1 MNESLAVVLIV
12 SGISFGTP
20 VVFVTVGEILA
31 ERSGVLNIGIEGIML
46 VGAVCGYWGAQST
59 GFVWVGVAAG
69 AAAGAVLALVFA
81 FGAISLRVSQIVL
94 GLALTIFGGG
104 LSSFIGV
111 IGHPP
116 LVGTT
121 SRAQLGDVF
130 GKGIADLPAVGP
142 ILFGHDLLVYVSW
155 VTVAAASAY
164 LFRTRRGLA
173 LRAVGDDPAAAD
185 SMGIGVAATRYVH
198 VVLGGIGAGV
208 GGAYVSLGLIPTWV
222 DGLTAGLGWIAIAL
236 VVVSAWRPWRA
247 LIAAYAFGALSR
259 LGFTLQVHGIKVP
272 AEFLGALPY
281 VLAIVALVLLTSS
294 KRRRLTEA
302 PVYLTRPFVREA
314 LT

>member
-1 MNESLAVVLIV
+1 VNDSLAVVLVV

-20 VVFVTVGEILA
+20 VVFAAIGEILA

-46 VGAVCGYWGAQST
+46 VGAVCGYWGAQTT
-59 GFVWVGVAAG
+59 GLVWVGVVAG
-69 AAAGAVLALVFA
+69 AAAGGALAAVFA
-81 FGAISLRVSQIVL
+81 FGAVSLRVNQIVM

-111 IGHPP
+111 SGHPP

-121 SRAQLGDVF
+121 GRAHLGNVF
-130 GKGIADLPAVGP
+130 GKAMADLPVAGP
-142 ILFGHDLLVYVSW
+142 ILFGHDLLVYLSW
-155 VTVAAASAY
+155 VVVAATSAY

-198 VVLGGIGAGV
+198 VVLGGIGAGI
-208 GGAYVSLGLIPTWV
+208 GGAYVSLALIPTWV
-222 DGLTAGLGWIAIAL
+222 DGLTTGLGWIAIAL

-259 LGFTLQVHGIKVP
+259 LAFVLQVHGIKVP

-281 VLAIVALVLLTSS
+281 VLAIIALVLITSP
-294 KRRRLTEA
+294 KGRRAAEA